1 MAACGVTQADRL
13 KITEMQSYDLNGLT
27 HDLLCFAS
35 SVHLCII
42 KAAFQTGL
50 VSVKPRPAAMLVSRF
65 VRDDITTAGTHKL
78 TPASRQMVISFLACM
93 RDKVIQQMFESPSMR
108 CSTSHQYSEPS
119 TPAQHLLV
127 CRRSP
132 RLRTTER

>member
-1 MAACGVTQADRL
+1 MAACSVIQADSL
-13 KITEMQSYDLNGLT
+13 AVSQMCSSDLNSLA

-35 SVHLCII
+35 SVHLCIV

-50 VSVKPRPAAMLVSRF
+50 RSVKPRSAAVLVSRF
-65 VRDDITTAGTHKL
+65 VRDDITTARTHKL

-93 RDKVIQQMFESPSMR
+93 RVKVIQQMFELPTMR
-108 CSTSHQYSEPS
+108 CSTSHQYSERS

-132 RLRTTER
+132 RLRMTER